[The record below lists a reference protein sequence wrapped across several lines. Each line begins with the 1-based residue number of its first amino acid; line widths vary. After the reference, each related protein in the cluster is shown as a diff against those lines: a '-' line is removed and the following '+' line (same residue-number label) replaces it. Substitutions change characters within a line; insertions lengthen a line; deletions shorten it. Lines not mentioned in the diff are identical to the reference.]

1 MKLAYPDLNKE
12 QRYKKGQELWKKLR
26 TILKKAH
33 LNIDAMITKRKSKTR
48 KMWLNFLHLCQKK
61 ENKKIKIMKTTEL
74 KWKCKSTQ
82 RTSQNEKNVE
92 KESQPEEPK
101 SLNQKEKHQHRR
113 IV

>member
-1 MKLAYPDLNKE
+1 
-12 QRYKKGQELWKKLR
+12 
-26 TILKKAH
+26 
-33 LNIDAMITKRKSKTR
+33 
-48 KMWLNFLHLCQKK
+48 
-61 ENKKIKIMKTTEL
+61 MKTTEL